1 MATLQLTRVGENYN
15 GHQTYKDENG
25 HFWADIHNTPLSETP
40 SEVYNLCPCDDIDG
54 EPGWPTT
61 DFVILN
67 PPTEREIRMA
77 QYRDKYG
84 LLGRMKADCMY
95 FLGYG
100 NKCEKHL
107 WAGNVTDQIAKM
119 KKLWQ
124 EFPDDLKP
132 EWLTWEQILD
142 YERRMSE

>member
-1 MATLQLTRVGENYN
+1 MATLQLTRVGEDSWSRPV
-15 GHQTYKDENG
+15 YKDENG
-25 HFWADIHNTPLSETP
+25 NYYKDVNILPLGETP
-40 SEVYNLCPCDDIDG
+40 KVLCISCPRKDFEG
-54 EPGWPTT
+54 EPDYDVT
-61 DFVILN
+61 DFVIVN
-67 PPTEREIRMA
+67 PADDKEVRERKLRS
-77 QYRDKYG
+77 KYM
-84 LLGRMKADCMY
+84 LLGRLKTDCDY

>member
-1 MATLQLTRVGENYN
+1 MATLQLKRVGENYN
-15 GHQTYKDENG
+15 GYQTYKDENG
-25 HFWADIHNTPLSETP
+25 NYY
-40 SEVYNLCPCDDIDG
+40 VDIDCRPLGTTPTELYKTSPRNDPDG
-54 EPGWPTT
+54 EADRPVT

-77 QYRDKYG
+77 QFRNQYG
-84 LLGRMKADCMY
+84 LLSRLQSDCKY

-100 NKCEKHL
+100 GRCERHL

-119 KKLWQ
+119 KELWQ
-124 EFPDDLKP
+124 QFPDDLKP

-142 YERRMSE
+142 YENKMKG